1 MMRPLRLEL
10 RNFRGWREGT
20 VPLDRQV
27 TVVLGDNRR
36 GKSSTLNAIEWCLY
50 GREIEK
56 KASGI
61 AERADWEVE
70 RRGAEDGLEV
80 AFSLEIGGEMA
91 RIVRR
96 RKAGAGAR
104 EEDELAVEVGGARLE
119 QDEARAWMRERR
131 LPDWETWRRAC
142 CQHQEVLRG
151 RLTVGEDRSQIVAA
165 LLGMDEYDRLQRV
178 LKDQQAGKLIGELD
192 RELGELDKV
201 VLYRLRAPSE
211 ELYESERKLE
221 ALGIE
226 RARLSPRL
234 AAEIARAAIERA
246 RGLAERLEIEARL
259 PALEGD
265 ADEPAVRKWAD
276 GWGSQV
282 RKESRTHERLAS
294 AIKRRVKLAAEIEQ
308 LEPSEV
314 RWRETKKRLDQ
325 ERAERGDE
333 ASQKRALVESDR
345 LVEQAD
351 VALRAE
357 DRALAVLREAL
368 EALKVVA
375 QGERCPVCETHVPG
389 LAGRVEAR
397 VREGTGE
404 RAQALAA
411 ERDRAR
417 ARREALERSTRALEK
432 LAAEEKEARAAFEG
446 RRESLAALV
455 SPGRLEGGAELLAAA
470 RAEEEALAG
479 EIAGLEAALTGLEAE
494 LEEHRKDAERL
505 RELFKWRAA
514 ARRAQ
519 QRADLTVSPEW
530 KSFQTAVD
538 EAAAFA
544 ADLDVLGSMARE
556 AQEERSQ
563 AREAE
568 VNGALGEY
576 CALIAGREACLDPR
590 VRVRRTPKGITY
602 EIEDAGGGRALSILN
617 QASLNAI
624 SLSLLFAQAE
634 ERAREGLPEM
644 LVLDDPGQSLDDDYA
659 AGLARAIERVARHC
673 AVVVGTT
680 PGRLAERLMSHVSHP
695 RRILRLAPPPVGGRL
710 GEGVRME
717 SQEER

>member
-1 MMRPLRLEL
+1 MMRPLRLEV

-61 AERADWEVE
+61 AERVDWEIE
-70 RRGAEDGLEV
+70 RRGSDAGVEV
-80 AFSLEIGGEMA
+80 ALSIEIEGEQA

-104 EEDELAVEVGGARLE
+104 EEDEVAVEVGGARLE
-119 QDEARAWMRERR
+119 QDQARAWMRAKR

-151 RLTVGEDRSQIVAA
+151 RLTVAEDRSQVVAS

-178 LKDQQAGKLIGELD
+178 LKDQQPGKLIGEID

-226 RARLSPRL
+226 RARLSPGL
-234 AAEIARAAIERA
+234 AGEIARAAIERA
-246 RGLAERLEIEARL
+246 GALAARLEIQARL

-294 AIKRRVKLAAEIEQ
+294 ATKRRAKLAAEIEQ
-308 LEPSEV
+308 LEPSEA
-314 RWRETKKRLDQ
+314 RWREARKRLEA
-325 ERAERGDE
+325 ERAERGDD
-333 ASQKRALVESDR
+333 AAQRHSLAESER
-345 LVEQAD
+345 LVEHAES
-351 VALRAE
+351 ALRAE

-368 EALKVVA
+368 ELLKLGPH
-375 QGERCPVCETHVPG
+375 GERCPVCETHVPG
-389 LAGRVEAR
+389 LAGHIEAR
-397 VREGTGE
+397 VRAGTGE
-404 RAQALAA
+404 RAAKLAA

-417 ARREALERSTRALEK
+417 ARREVLEGSIRRLEK
-432 LAAEEKEARAAFEG
+432 LGAEEKEAREAFEG
-446 RRESLAALV
+446 RRETLAALV
-455 SPGRLEGGAELLAAA
+455 SPGRLEGGADLLAAA
-470 RAEEEALAG
+470 RAEEEVLAG
-479 EIAGLEAALTGLEAE
+479 EIASLETVITGLEIE
-494 LEEHRKDAERL
+494 LEEHRKDSERL

-514 ARRAQ
+514 ARWAQ

-530 KSFQTAVD
+530 KGFQTAVD

-544 ADLDVLGSMARE
+544 ADIDVLGSMARE

-568 VNGALGEY
+568 VNRALGEY

-590 VRVRRTPKGITY
+590 VRVKRTPKGITY

-644 LVLDDPGQSLDDDYA
+644 LVLDDPGQSLDEDYA

-673 AVVVGTT
+673 AVIVGTT

-695 RRILRLAPPPVGGRL
+695 RRILRLAPPPVGERL
-710 GEGVRME
+710 EDGVRIE

>member
-61 AERADWEVE
+61 AERVDWEIE
-70 RRGAEDGLEV
+70 RRGSDAGVEV
-80 AFSLEIGGEMA
+80 ALSIEIEGEEA

-96 RKAGAGAR
+96 RKAGAGTR

-119 QDEARAWMRERR
+119 QDQARAWMRAKR

-151 RLTVGEDRSQIVAA
+151 RLTVAEDRSQVVAS

-178 LKDQQAGKLIGELD
+178 LKDQQAGKLVGEID
-192 RELGELDKV
+192 RELDELDKV

-226 RARLSPRL
+226 RARLSPGL
-234 AAEIARAAIERA
+234 AGEIARAAIERA
-246 RGLAERLEIEARL
+246 GALAERLEIAARL
-259 PALEGD
+259 PALEGE

-294 AIKRRVKLAAEIEQ
+294 ATKRRAKLAAEIEQ
-308 LEPSEV
+308 LEPSEA
-314 RWRETKKRLDQ
+314 RWREARKRLEA
-325 ERAERGDE
+325 ERAERGDD
-333 ASQKRALVESDR
+333 AAQRRSLAESER
-345 LVEQAD
+345 LVEQAES
-351 VALRAE
+351 ALRAE
-357 DRALAVLREAL
+357 DRALALLREAL
-368 EALKVVA
+368 ELSR
-375 QGERCPVCETHVPG
+375 QSSSERCPVCETHVPG
-389 LAGRVEAR
+389 LAGQIEAR
-397 VREGTGE
+397 VRSGTGE
-404 RAQALAA
+404 RAAQLAA

-417 ARREALERSTRALEK
+417 ARRAVLEGSIRTLEK
-432 LAAEEKEARAAFEG
+432 LAVEEKEARAAFEG
-446 RRESLAALV
+446 RRETLAALV
-455 SPGRLEGGAELLAAA
+455 SPGRLEGGADLLAAA
-470 RAEEEALAG
+470 RAEEESLAG
-479 EIAGLEAALTGLEAE
+479 EIASLEAAITGLEVE
-494 LEEHRKDAERL
+494 LEEHRKDSERL

-530 KSFQTAVD
+530 KGFQAAVD

-544 ADLDVLGSMARE
+544 VDIDVLGSMARE

-563 AREAE
+563 TREAE
-568 VNGALGEY
+568 VNRALGEY

-590 VRVRRTPKGITY
+590 VRVKRTPKGITY

-644 LVLDDPGQSLDDDYA
+644 LVLDDPGQSLDEDYA

-673 AVVVGTT
+673 AVIVGTT
-680 PGRLAERLMSHVSHP
+680 PGSLSERLMSHVSHP
-695 RRILRLAPPPVGGRL
+695 RRILRLAPPPIGERL
-710 GEGVRME
+710 DEGVRIE